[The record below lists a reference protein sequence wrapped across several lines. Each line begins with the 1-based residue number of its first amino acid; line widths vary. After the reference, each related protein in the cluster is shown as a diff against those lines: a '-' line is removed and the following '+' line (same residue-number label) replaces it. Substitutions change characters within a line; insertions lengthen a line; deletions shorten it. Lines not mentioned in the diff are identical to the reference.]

1 MDMTP
6 HFPIYMDYGA
16 TTPCDPRVVD
26 AMIPWL
32 REHFGNPASRSHAW
46 GWEAE
51 EAVETARGHVAE
63 LIGADPREIVWTSG
77 ATESNN
83 LALKGAAHFYQG
95 KGKHLITVKTEHK
108 AVLDTTRELERQ
120 GFEVTYLD
128 VQEDGLLDLDKLKA
142 AIRPDTILISVMFVN
157 NEIGVIQDIPAIGK
171 LCREKGVLFHVD
183 AAQATGKV
191 EIDLN
196 TLPVDLM
203 SLASHKTY
211 GPKGIGALYVRRK
224 PRVRL
229 EAQMHGGGH
238 ERGMRSGTLPTHQC
252 VGMGEAFRIAKAE
265 MAQDLAKARALQK
278 RLLDGLKDVEQ
289 VFVNGHLEKRVP
301 HNLNM
306 SFNFVEG
313 ESLIMGI
320 KGLAVSSGSACTS
333 ASLEPSYV
341 LRALGRSDELAHSSL
356 RMTIGR
362 FTTEEEIDYAISTIK
377 LNVAKL
383 RELSPLWEMFQDGVQ
398 RRSCAQDHAGGIR
411 LSPAQ
416 RAGQP
421 SAEVRGIRDQDAP
434 GGLRLG
440 HAGRLGEAACGRR
453 GGAGGASDRPGGPRG

>member
-16 TTPCDPRVVD
+16 TTPCDGRVVD

-51 EAVETARGHVAE
+51 EAVEKARVQVAE

-83 LALKGAAHFYQG
+83 LAIKGAAHFY
-95 KGKHLITVKTEHK
+95 KTRGKHIVTVRTEHK
-108 AVLDTTRELERQ
+108 AVLDTVRELERQ
-120 GFEVTYLD
+120 GFDATYLE
-128 VQEDGLLDLDKLKA
+128 VEEDGLLDLEKFKA
-142 AIRPDTILISVMFVN
+142 ALRPDTIVVSVMFVN
-157 NEIGVIQDIPAIGK
+157 NEIGVIQDIAAIGAI
-171 LCREKGVLFHVD
+171 CRAKGIIFHVD

-191 EIDLN
+191 AIDLA

-238 ERGMRSGTLPTHQC
+238 ERGMRSGTLPVHQI
-252 VGMGEAFRIAKAE
+252 VGMGEAFRLAREE
-265 MAQDLAKARALQK
+265 MASENERIRGLQQ
-278 RLLDGLKDVEQ
+278 RLLRGLSDIEQ
-289 VFVNGHLEKRVP
+289 VFINGNLDQRVP
-301 HNLNM
+301 HNINA
-306 SFNFVEG
+306 SFNYVEG

-320 KGLAVSSGSACTS
+320 KGIAVSSGSACTS

-362 FTTEEEIDYAISTIK
+362 FTTEEEIDYAVSTLK
-377 LNVAKL
+377 DRVAKL
-383 RELSPLWEMFQDGVQ
+383 RELSPLWEMFKDGI
-398 RRSCAQDHAGGIR
+398 DI
-411 LSPAQ
+411 
-416 RAGQP
+416 
-421 SAEVRGIRDQDAP
+421 SAIKWSA
-434 GGLRLG
+434 
-440 HAGRLGEAACGRR
+440 H
-453 GGAGGASDRPGGPRG
+453 

>member
-1 MDMTP
+1 
-6 HFPIYMDYGA
+6 MDYGA

-26 AMIPWL
+26 VMVPWL

-51 EAVETARGHVAE
+51 AAVEQAREQVAE

-83 LALKGAAHFYQG
+83 LALKGAAHFYHS
-95 KGKHLITVKTEHK
+95 KGRHLITVKTEHK
-108 AVLDTTRELERQ
+108 AVLDTMRELERQ

-128 VQEDGLLDLDKLKA
+128 VLEDGLLDLEVLKA
-142 AIRPDTILISVMFVN
+142 AIRPDTIVVSVMAVN
-157 NEIGVIQDIPAIGK
+157 NEIGVIQDIATIGK
-171 LCREKGVLFHVD
+171 LCREKGIVFHVD
-183 AAQATGKV
+183 AAQATGKI
-191 EIDLN
+191 EIDLK

-252 VGMGEAFRIAKAE
+252 VGMGEAFRLARLE
-265 MAQDLAKARALQK
+265 MAQDNAKAKALHE
-278 RLLDGLKDVEQ
+278 RLLKGLSDVEQ
-289 VFVNGHLEKRVP
+289 VFLNGHPTQRVP
-301 HNLNM
+301 QNINM

-362 FTTEEEIDYAISTIK
+362 WTTEQEIDYAIETIRA
-377 LNVAKL
+377 NVAKL
-383 RELSPLWEMFQDGVQ
+383 RDLSPLWEMYQDGV
-398 RRSCAQDHAGGIR
+398 D
-411 LSPAQ
+411 LSTIQWTA
-416 RAGQP
+416 
-421 SAEVRGIRDQDAP
+421 
-434 GGLRLG
+434 
-440 HAGRLGEAACGRR
+440 H
-453 GGAGGASDRPGGPRG
+453 

>member
-1 MDMTP
+1 MDLTP

-16 TTPCDPRVVD
+16 TNPVDQRVVD

-51 EAVETARGHVAE
+51 AAVEKAREDVAA

-83 LALKGAAHFYQG
+83 LALKGAAQFY
-95 KGKHLITVKTEHK
+95 KTRGKHIITVKTEHK
-108 AVLDTTRELERQ
+108 AVLDTVRELERQ
-120 GFEVTYLD
+120 GFDATYLE
-128 VQEDGLLDLDKLKA
+128 VQEDGLLDFELLKG
-142 AIRPDTILISVMFVN
+142 AIRPDTILISVMLVN
-157 NEIGVIQDIPAIGK
+157 NEIGVIQDIPAIGT
-171 LCREKGVLFHVD
+171 LCRERGIIFHVD

-191 EIDLN
+191 AIDLT

-224 PRVRL
+224 PRVRI

-238 ERGMRSGTLPTHQC
+238 ERGMRSGTLPTHQI
-252 VGMGEAFRIAKAE
+252 VGMGEAFRIAREE
-265 MAQDLAKARALQK
+265 MATENERIRMLHK
-278 RLLDGLKDVEQ
+278 RLLGGLSDIEQ
-289 VFVNGHLEKRVP
+289 TFLNGHPTQRIP
-301 HNLNM
+301 HNVNM

-320 KGLAVSSGSACTS
+320 KGIAVSSGSACTS

-362 FTTEEEIDYAISTIK
+362 FTTTEEIDYVITTLK
-377 LNVAKL
+377 DRVAKL
-383 RELSPLWEMFQDGVQ
+383 RELSPLWDMYKDGVDISTIQ
-398 RRSCAQDHAGGIR
+398 W
-411 LSPAQ
+411 
-416 RAGQP
+416 
-421 SAEVRGIRDQDAP
+421 
-434 GGLRLG
+434 
-440 HAGRLGEAACGRR
+440 AAH
-453 GGAGGASDRPGGPRG
+453 